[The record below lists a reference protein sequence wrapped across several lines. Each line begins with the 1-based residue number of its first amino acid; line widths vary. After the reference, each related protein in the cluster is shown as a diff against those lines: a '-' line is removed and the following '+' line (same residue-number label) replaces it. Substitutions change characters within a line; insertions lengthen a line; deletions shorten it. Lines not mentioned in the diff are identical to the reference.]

1 MTIQFDEE
9 KQKRNL
15 NELLAEEEEQSA
27 QILSQKYG
35 VKYVDLSGIPINSDA
50 LRLIPEPEARENEM
64 AAFKIVGKK
73 LYVAVRAPNKDSVLE
88 IIDKLKEKD
97 YTIELYMTA
106 RQSLEKAWQRYKDL
120 SFAMETK
127 AGTLD
132 ISNEEVEA
140 FLKKVN
146 SLDDIEAL
154 INENVDSNK
163 VYRTSK
169 ILAIIIA
176 GGVSTDAS
184 DIHIEPEEK
193 IVRLRYRLDG
203 SLVELLQFD
212 KETYQLLLSRIKLL
226 SGLKLNIKENSQ
238 DGRFS
243 VKVYNQSIEIR
254 TSTLPG
260 AFGES
265 VVLRILNPKSIQFP
279 LKDLGIPPKLL
290 DLFVREISKPN
301 GMILTTGPTGSGKT
315 TTLYAFLRRV
325 HNPSIKVVTIEDP
338 VEYHLDGIVQTQ
350 VEVEKGYTF
359 AAGLRSTLRQD
370 PDVIMVGEIRDN
382 ETAEIAVHAALT
394 GHLVFST
401 LHTNNAAGAFP
412 RLIDLGVNPKILV
425 SAINL
430 AIAQRLLRKL
440 CLTCR
445 KQVPV
450 PENKKAALEII
461 WAKLEKKGAKVS
473 QKDFVFEAVG
483 CPECNKTGYKGRI
496 GIYEAIMID
505 RAVEDTIQS
514 NPSEREIVAAAEPQ
528 NILSL
533 AQDGL
538 LKVADGV
545 TSLVELESIVDMS
558 FELPENFDYAPPE
571 IGDGEVAK

>member
-1 MTIQFDEE
+1 MVQFDED
-9 KQKRNL
+9 KQNRNFK
-15 NELLAEEEEQSA
+15 ELREEEEEQSA

-50 LRLIPEPEARENEM
+50 LRIIPEAEAKENEM
-64 AAFKIVGKK
+64 AAFKIIGKK
-73 LYVAVRAPNKDSVLE
+73 LYVAARAPNKDSVQE
-88 IIDKLKEKD
+88 VIEKLKEKGYNID
-97 YTIELYMTA
+97 LYMVA
-106 RQSLEKAWQRYKDL
+106 RQSLEKAWERYKDL

-132 ISNEEVEA
+132 ISNEEIET

-146 SLDDIEAL
+146 SLADIEAL
-154 INENVDSNK
+154 INDDVGSNK

-169 ILAIIIA
+169 ILAIIIS
-176 GGVSTDAS
+176 GGISTNAS

-203 SLVELLQFD
+203 ALVELLQFD
-212 KETYQLLLSRIKLL
+212 KETYELLLSRIKLL
-226 SGLKLNIKENSQ
+226 SGLKLNIKDNAQ

-243 VKVYNQSIEIR
+243 VKIYNENIEIR

-265 VVLRILNPKSIQFP
+265 IVLRILNPKSIQFP

-290 DLFVREISKPN
+290 ELFVREISKPN

-325 HNPSIKVVTIEDP
+325 HNPEIKVITIEDP
-338 VEYHLDGIVQTQ
+338 VEYHLEGIVQTQ
-350 VEVEKGYTF
+350 VEAEKGYTF

-412 RLIDLGVNPKILV
+412 RLIDLGINPKILV
-425 SAINL
+425 SAVNL

-440 CLTCR
+440 CLNCR
-445 KQVPV
+445 KQSPI
-450 PENKKAALEII
+450 PADKKPALEII
-461 WAKLEKKGAKVS
+461 WAKIEKKGQKVT
-473 QKDFVFEAVG
+473 QKDFIFEAVG
-483 CPECNKTGYKGRI
+483 CEECNKTGYKGRI

-505 RAVEDTIQS
+505 RAVEDMIQN
-514 NPSEREIVAAAEPQ
+514 NPSEREIAEASEPQ

-533 AQDGL
+533 AQDGM

-545 TSLVELESIVDMS
+545 TSLNELEKIVDLS
-558 FELPENFDYAPPE
+558 FELPENFEYSAPE
-571 IGDGEVAK
+571 IGDGEMV

>member
-1 MTIQFDEE
+1 MIEFDEE

-15 NELLAEEEEQSA
+15 KELLADEEEKSA

-50 LRLIPEPEARENEM
+50 LRIIPEAEAREREM
-64 AAFKIVGKK
+64 AAFKVVGKK
-73 LYVAVRAPNKDSVLE
+73 LFVAVRAPNKDSVLE
-88 IIDKLKEKD
+88 MVDKLKEKN

-106 RQSLEKAWQRYKDL
+106 RQSLEKAWERYKDL

-132 ISNEEVEA
+132 ISNEEIEG
-140 FLKKVN
+140 FLKKVS
-146 SLDDIEAL
+146 SLADIEAL
-154 INENVDSNK
+154 INEKVDSNK
-163 VYRTSK
+163 VYRISK
-169 ILAIIIA
+169 ILAIIVA
-176 GGVSTDAS
+176 GGISTSAS

-203 SLVELLQFD
+203 ALVELLQFD

-226 SGLKLNIKENSQ
+226 AGLKLNIKDNSQ

-243 VKVYNQSIEIR
+243 VKIYNENIEIR
-254 TSTLPG
+254 VSTLPG

-265 VVLRILNPKSIQFP
+265 IVLRILNPKSIKIP
-279 LKDLGIPPKLL
+279 LSELGIPPKLL
-290 DLFVREISKPN
+290 ELFIREISKPN

-315 TTLYAFLRRV
+315 TTLYAFLGRV
-325 HNPSIKVVTIEDP
+325 KTPEIKIVTIEDP

-382 ETAEIAVHAALT
+382 ETAEIAVQSALT

-412 RLIDLGVNPKILV
+412 RLMDLGVNPKILV

-430 AIAQRLLRKL
+430 AIAQRLLRRL
-440 CLTCR
+440 CTKCR
-445 KQVPV
+445 KQSPI
-450 PENKKAALEII
+450 PADKKLALEFI
-461 WAKLEKKGAKVS
+461 WDKIEKKGSKVS
-473 QKDFVFEAVG
+473 QKDFIFEAVG
-483 CPECNKTGYKGRI
+483 CPECNNTGYKGRI
-496 GIYEAIMID
+496 GIYEAITID
-505 RAVEDTIQS
+505 RAVEECIQN

-538 LKVADGV
+538 LKVADGI
-545 TSLVELESIVDMS
+545 TSLNELEKIVDIS
-558 FELPENFDYAPPE
+558 FELPENFEYSPPQ
-571 IGDGEVAK
+571 IGE

>member
-1 MTIQFDEE
+1 MTIQFDED
-9 KQKRNL
+9 KQKRNF
-15 NELLAEEEEQSA
+15 NELLAEEEEESA
-27 QILSQKYG
+27 KILSQKYG

-50 LRLIPEPEARENEM
+50 LRIIPEEEARENEM

-73 LYVAVRAPNKDSVLE
+73 LFVAVRAPNKDSVVE
-88 IIDKLKEKD
+88 VIDKLKEKD
-97 YTIELYMTA
+97 YTVEIYMTA
-106 RQSLEKAWQRYKDL
+106 RQSLEKAWERYKDL

-132 ISNEEVEA
+132 ISNEEIET

-146 SLDDIEAL
+146 SLTDIENL

-176 GGVSTDAS
+176 GGISTGAS
-184 DIHIEPEEK
+184 DIHVEPEEK

-226 SGLKLNIKENSQ
+226 SGLKLNIKDNSQ

-243 VKVYNQSIEIR
+243 VKIYNENIEIR

-265 VVLRILNPKSIQFP
+265 IVLRILNPKSIQFP
-279 LKDLGIPPKLL
+279 LKDLGIPAKLL
-290 DLFVREISKPN
+290 DLFIREISKPN

-325 HNPSIKVVTIEDP
+325 HNSQIKVVTIEDP
-338 VEYHLDGIVQTQ
+338 VEYHLEGIVQTQ
-350 VEVEKGYTF
+350 VEAEKGYTF

-440 CLTCR
+440 CPVCR
-445 KQVPV
+445 KQTPI
-450 PENKKAALEII
+450 PAEKKPALEII
-461 WAKLEKKGAKVS
+461 WNKIEKKGSKVT
-473 QKDFVFEAVG
+473 QKDFIFEAVG

-505 RAVEDTIQS
+505 RAVEEAIQN

-538 LKVADGV
+538 LKVADGI
-545 TSLVELESIVDMS
+545 TSLDELEGTVDLS
-558 FELPENFDYAPPE
+558 FELPENFEYAPP
-571 IGDGEVAK
+571 VAVEEEMSN

>member
-1 MTIQFDEE
+1 MVQFDED
-9 KQKRNL
+9 KQNRNL
-15 NELLAEEEEQSA
+15 KELLEEEEEQSA
-27 QILSQKYG
+27 KILSQKYG

-50 LRLIPEPEARENEM
+50 LRIIPEAEARAREM

-73 LYVAVRAPNKDSVLE
+73 LFVAVRAPNKDSVVEML
-88 IIDKLKEKD
+88 DKLKEKD
-97 YTIELYMTA
+97 YTIELYMVA
-106 RQSLEKAWQRYKDL
+106 RQSLEKAWERYKDL

-132 ISNEEVEA
+132 ISNNEIED

-146 SLDDIEAL
+146 TLADIESL
-154 INENVDSNK
+154 INEKVDTNK
-163 VYRTSK
+163 VYRISK
-169 ILAIIIA
+169 ILAIVIA
-176 GGVSTDAS
+176 GGISTEAS

-212 KETYQLLLSRIKLL
+212 KETYQLLISRIKLL
-226 SGLKLNIKENSQ
+226 SGLKLNIKDNSQ

-243 VKVYNQSIEIR
+243 VKIYNENIEIR

-279 LKDLGIPPKLL
+279 LKDLGIPPRLL
-290 DLFVREISKPN
+290 ELFVREISKPN

-325 HNPSIKVVTIEDP
+325 HNSEIKVVTIEDP
-338 VEYHLDGIVQTQ
+338 VEYHLEGIVQTQ
-350 VEVEKGYTF
+350 VEAEKGYTF

-430 AIAQRLLRKL
+430 AIAQRLLRRL
-440 CLTCR
+440 CLKCR
-445 KQVPV
+445 KQIPT
-450 PENKKAALEII
+450 PADKKPALEII
-461 WAKLEKKGAKVS
+461 WQKLEKKGAKVS
-473 QKDFVFEAVG
+473 QKDFVYEAVG

-496 GIYEAIMID
+496 GIYEAILID
-505 RAVEDTIQS
+505 RSVEEAIQN
-514 NPSEREIVAAAEPQ
+514 NPSEREIVAAADPQ

-545 TSLVELESIVDMS
+545 TSLAELESIVDLS
-558 FELPENFDYAPPE
+558 FELPENFEYSAPE
-571 IGDGEVAK
+571 IRDGEDMK

>member
-1 MTIQFDEE
+1 MVQFDED
-9 KQKRNL
+9 KQKRQL
-15 NELLAEEEEQSA
+15 KELLSEEEEQSA

-35 VKYVDLSGIPINSDA
+35 VKYIDLSGIPISSDA
-50 LRLIPEPEARENEM
+50 LRIIPEVDAREREM
-64 AAFKIVGKK
+64 AAFKLVGKK
-73 LYVAVRAPNKDSVLE
+73 LFVAVRSPNKDSVIEML
-88 IIDKLKEKD
+88 DKLKEKD
-97 YTIELYMTA
+97 YTIELYMVA
-106 RQSLEKAWQRYKDL
+106 RQSLEKAWERYKDL

-132 ISNEEVEA
+132 ISNSEIEE
-140 FLKKVN
+140 FLKKLN
-146 SLDDIEAL
+146 SLADIEAL
-154 INENVDSNK
+154 LNEKVETNK
-163 VYRTSK
+163 VYRVSK

-176 GGVSTDAS
+176 GGISTGAS

-203 SLVELLQFD
+203 ALVELLQFD

-243 VKVYNQSIEIR
+243 VKIYNDSIEIR
-254 TSTLPG
+254 SSTLPG

-265 VVLRILNPKSIQFP
+265 IVLRILNPKSIQFP
-279 LKDLGIPPKLL
+279 LSDLGIPPRLL
-290 DLFVREISKPN
+290 DIFVREISKPN

-325 HNPSIKVVTIEDP
+325 HTPEIKIVTIEDP
-338 VEYHLDGIVQTQ
+338 VEYHLEGIVQTQ

-382 ETAEIAVHAALT
+382 ETAEIAVQSALT

-425 SAINL
+425 SAINV
-430 AIAQRLLRKL
+430 AIAQRLLRRL
-440 CLTCR
+440 CTKCR
-445 KQVPV
+445 KQSPI
-450 PENKKAALEII
+450 PDNKRAALEII
-461 WAKLEKKGAKVS
+461 WQKIEKKGGKIS
-473 QKDFVFEAVG
+473 QKDFIYEAVG
-483 CPECNKTGYKGRI
+483 CPECNKTGYKGRV
-496 GIYEAIMID
+496 GIYEAILID
-505 RAVEDTIQS
+505 RAVEEVIQN
-514 NPSEREIVAAAEPQ
+514 NPSEREIVEAAEPQ

-538 LKVADGV
+538 LKVADAT
-545 TSLVELESIVDMS
+545 TSLDELEKVVDLS
-558 FELPENFDYAPPE
+558 FELPENFDYSPPLAGGGD
-571 IGDGEVAK
+571 IG